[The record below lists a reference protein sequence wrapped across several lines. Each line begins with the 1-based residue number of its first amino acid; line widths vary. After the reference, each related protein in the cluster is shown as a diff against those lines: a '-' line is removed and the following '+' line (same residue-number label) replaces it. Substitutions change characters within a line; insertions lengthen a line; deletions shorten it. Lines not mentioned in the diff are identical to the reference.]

1 MKINVEVDITPEEMR
16 RFLGL
21 PDVQEWQQSMI
32 DTVAENLSN
41 SHEQQQEFVKN
52 MLAGSIA
59 PWQNLFGIMANA
71 SAPNNTGKKAD

>member
-32 DTVAENLSN
+32 NSVAETLSN

-59 PWQNLFGIMANA
+59 PWQNLFGLMAGATNP
-71 SAPNNTGKKAD
+71 SAKNNSD